1 MKKLF
6 ITIITLA
13 FTKLLFAQCTP
24 EIAANRPY
32 SCVDSK
38 SYIYI
43 GTQGKENK
51 ANTEIMYKKLIK
63 IFEVFN
69 SAFKQYTGIEGLWR
83 VRVDNI
89 SNEGL
94 VKGVLEIGLHPV
106 TCKENGEFNKNSWE
120 SSFSISVYINSFAP
134 YLTKDTKKQPGFI
147 LDKDKPDTL
156 NGQIVYYITKEQE
169 EEKFNGFPLYYYNW
183 DNSRNA
189 SVIITKPSIPF
200 FKPVTTGEFLAMFK
214 KWTTAYNAVWK
225 GMTQF
230 AVTPDD
236 IDKFIGQRTKEFLN
250 KPMICVWPGDEQA
263 VYLKRSS
270 YANDVTQG
278 KQWVTINPD
287 YINKKLPE
295 TSIQFISILFNR
307 DRGGQERGTAK
318 MMKDFKTNFDF
329 KKLQA
334 MLDK

>member
-1 MKKLF
+1 MKIVF
-6 ITIITLA
+6 ITTIVLA
-13 FTKLLFAQCTP
+13 LAIQLSAQCTV
-24 EIAANRPY
+24 EIAAKHPY

-51 ANTEIMYKKLIK
+51 ANTEIMYKKLVK

-69 SAFKQYTGIEGLWR
+69 SAFKQYTGMEGLWR
-83 VRVDNI
+83 ARVDNI

-94 VKGVLEIGLHPV
+94 VKGVIEIGLHPV

-120 SSFSISVYINSFAP
+120 SSFSISVYINSFVP
-134 YLTKDTKKQPGFI
+134 YLTKDIKKQPGFI
-147 LDKDKPDTL
+147 LDQNKPDTL
-156 NGQIVYYITKEQE
+156 NGQIIYYITKEQE

-189 SVIITKPSIPF
+189 SVIITKPSVPF
-200 FKPVTTGEFLAMFK
+200 LKAVTTGVFLGLFK
-214 KWTTAYNAVWK
+214 KWTSAYNAAWK
-225 GMTQF
+225 ADPRYT
-230 AVTPDD
+230 ASPED

-250 KPMICVWPGDEQA
+250 KPMICIWPGGEQA

-278 KQWVTINPD
+278 NQWVTIDPD
-287 YINKKLPE
+287 YINKRLPE

-307 DRGGQERGTAK
+307 DRGGQDRVTAK

-329 KKLQA
+329 KKLQD
-334 MLDK
+334 MLEK